1 MGRAP
6 NCKICK
12 TKLDAKT
19 AYKVVVNGKNAY
31 YCNEAEY
38 LAENLKKKNKDIII
52 NLISEIFGYKVINT
66 AIYKEYNKWIESADN
81 EKIIAY
87 LRENKEFLS
96 NIITQKDFSSEYGKI
111 RYFSTILCNGLVDF
125 TEKIKPN
132 LFMPIIE
139 DEHYETKFKLKTRKA
154 LLDFEEE
161 YDE

>member
-1 MGRAP
+1 MGRTP

-12 TKLDAKT
+12 TKLDVKT
-19 AYKVVVNGKNAY
+19 AYKVVINGKNSY

-52 NLISEIFGYKVINT
+52 NLINEIFGYTIINNL
-66 AIYKEYNKWIESADN
+66 IYKEYNKWAEAAST

-87 LRENKEFLS
+87 LKENKEFLS
-96 NIITQKDFSSEYGKI
+96 NIMEKKDFSNEYGKI
-111 RYFSTILCNGLVDF
+111 RYFSTILCNGIKDF
-125 TEKIKPN
+125 KEKTKPD
-132 LFMPIIE
+132 LFTYTTK
-139 DEHYETKFKLKTRKA
+139 DEHYETKFKLKPRKA